1 MASTPECPAL
11 SEEDVKYL
19 DNISYWYPFNSNL
32 QGLSYKNVVWKNA
45 KATYLLAFYERSWN
59 ESPKNRKNKLNFFQ
73 SGSSKYG
80 NLKSA

>member
-1 MASTPECPAL
+1 MFLHIDLGLKLKTCSKDLLQMASTPECPAL

-45 KATYLLAFYERSWN
+45 KTTYLLALYERS
-59 ESPKNRKNKLNFFQ
+59 
-73 SGSSKYG
+73 
-80 NLKSA
+80 